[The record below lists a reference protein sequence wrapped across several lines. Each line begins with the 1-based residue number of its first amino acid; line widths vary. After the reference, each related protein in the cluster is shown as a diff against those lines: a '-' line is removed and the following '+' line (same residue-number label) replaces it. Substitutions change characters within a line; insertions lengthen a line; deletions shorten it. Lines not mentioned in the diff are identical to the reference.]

1 MKRILSLLKI
11 AHFIVIGACLLTG
24 CVEEYEADLPEGETN
39 LLVVNGTI
47 RSNEKASSISQGL
60 FHLIKSPTLMMNTA
74 ATIGNLLF
82 TMQELASVEPMV
94 LNTNVQYRITVI
106 TPVTPLRWIQT
117 YRTM

>member
-1 MKRILSLLKI
+1 
-11 AHFIVIGACLLTG
+11 
-24 CVEEYEADLPEGETN
+24 
-39 LLVVNGTI
+39 
-47 RSNEKASSISQGL
+47 
-60 FHLIKSPTLMMNTA
+60 MMNTA

-82 TMQELASVEPMV
+82 TMQELPSVEPMV